1 MGQIPEN
8 TVEICSDNNGNCT
21 DGNKHSFNDDE
32 TSAYSEFGV
41 QCSKCF
47 CLWRDPSFSGG
58 GNRRKIRKKK
68 TKRKQKKSRKFKKR
82 RTRSRK

>member
-8 TVEICSDNNGNCT
+8 TVEMCSDNSQC
-21 DGNKHSFNDDE
+21 KHDFNDKE
-32 TSAYSEFGV
+32 TNAYSGYGK

-47 CLWRDPSFSGG
+47 CYKSYTSFSGG
-58 GNRRKIRKKK
+58 GNRRK
-68 TKRKQKKSRKFKKR
+68 SKKR